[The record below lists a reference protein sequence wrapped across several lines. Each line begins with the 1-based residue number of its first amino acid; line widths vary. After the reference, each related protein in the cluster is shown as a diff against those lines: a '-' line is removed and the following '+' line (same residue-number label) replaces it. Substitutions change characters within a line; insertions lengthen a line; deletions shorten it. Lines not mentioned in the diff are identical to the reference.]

1 MNRGEHI
8 SYSLL
13 KTFWMMSLCILFSNC
28 DNDMYVQPSVSEDYL
43 DEYVQHTQ
51 TLLELERARSYYEK
65 IDTMPP
71 LPPLFVGD
79 SIPVGSYTASP
90 KLKKAPSWQCYTCS
104 QNDSLLVVE
113 VDLSDC
119 IEQNYVLKE
128 SLEEYQKH
136 K

>member
-1 MNRGEHI
+1 MNRGKHI

-13 KTFWMMSLCILFSNC
+13 KTFWMMFLCILFSNC

-43 DEYVQHTQ
+43 YEYVQHNQ

-90 KLKKAPSWQCYTCS
+90 KLKKAPGWQCYTCS

-128 SLEEYQKH
+128 SLEE
-136 K
+136 